1 MSAEAWM
8 AEALALAEGALGW
21 TAPNPAV
28 GAVVV
33 VDGIVV
39 GRGFTQPA
47 GQAHAEIVALAD
59 ARARGAPLDRA
70 TLVVTLEPCC
80 HHGRTPPCTEAILAA
95 GIQRVIVGVVDPY
108 PAMRG
113 RSMALLRAAGLE
125 VVCLEHAACHRQI
138 RGFARALTHGLPEV
152 TLKVGVSIDGHL
164 ATAAGESQ
172 WITGEAA
179 RQDAHRLR
187 ATHDAIAVGIGT
199 VLADDPV
206 LTTRWPTPDIGGRP
220 VTHPRPVIFDTALRT
235 PATARVRAHPRG
247 CVIVCADDAPEAGG
261 DAEVLRVPRGPHGV
275 DVEAALRGLVGLG
288 IHRLLVEGGA
298 QLHRALI
305 DSALVDELVI
315 YQAPVLIPGGRSWVG
330 GPPVAAL
337 ADARRGEVVDHAR
350 IGPDTRTVVRFP
362 HRMEA

>member
-1 MSAEAWM
+1 MTINAWM

-33 VDGIVV
+33 VDGVVV

-47 GQAHAEIVALAD
+47 GQAHAEVVALAD
-59 ARARGAPLDRA
+59 ARSRGAQLAGA

-80 HHGRTPPCTEAILAA
+80 HHGRTPPCTDAILAA
-95 GIQRVIVGVVDPY
+95 GIQRVVVGVVDPY

-113 RSMALLRAAGLE
+113 RSIALLQAAGLE
-125 VVCLEHAACHRQI
+125 VVCLDDPACHRQI

-152 TLKVGVSIDGHL
+152 RLKVGVSVDGHL
-164 ATAAGESQ
+164 ATATGESQ
-172 WITGEAA
+172 WITSEAA

-199 VLADDPV
+199 VLADDPA

-220 VTHPRPVIFDTALRT
+220 VTHPRPVVFDTNLRT
-235 PATARVRAHPRG
+235 PATARVLAHPRG
-247 CVIVCADDAPEAGG
+247 CVVVCAADAPAVARG
-261 DAEVLRVPRGPHGV
+261 AEVVRVPRGPHGV
-275 DVEAALRGLVGLG
+275 DLEAALRALVGLG
-288 IHRLLVEGGA
+288 VHRLLVEGGA
-298 QLHRALI
+298 QLHRSLI
-305 DSALVDELVI
+305 DSALVDELVL
-315 YQAPVLIPGGRSWVG
+315 YQAPVVIPGGRGWVG
-330 GPPVAAL
+330 GPPVASL
-337 ADARRGEVVDHAR
+337 AAAPRGEVIAHER
-350 IGPDTRTVVRFP
+350 IGPDLRTVLRFP

>member
-1 MSAEAWM
+1 VSADVWM

-33 VDGIVV
+33 VDGVVV

-59 ARARGAPLDRA
+59 ARARGVPLDRA

-80 HHGRTPPCTEAILAA
+80 HHGRTPPCTDAILAA
-95 GIQRVIVGVVDPY
+95 GVRRVIVGVVDPY

-113 RSMALLRAAGLE
+113 RSIALLRAAGLE
-125 VVCLEHAACHRQI
+125 VVCLDEPACQRQI

-152 TLKVGVSIDGHL
+152 TLKVGISVDGHL

-172 WITGEAA
+172 WITSEAA

-199 VLADDPV
+199 VLADDPA

-235 PATARVRAHPRG
+235 PATARVLSHPRG
-247 CVIVCADDAPEAGG
+247 CVIVCAEDAPAVAF
-261 DAEVLRVPRGPHGV
+261 DADVLRVPRGPRGV
-275 DVEAALRGLVGLG
+275 DLEAALRGLVGLG
-288 IHRLLVEGGA
+288 VHRVLVEGGA
-298 QLHRALI
+298 QVHRSLI
-305 DSALVDELVI
+305 ESALVDELVV
-315 YQAPVLIPGGRSWVG
+315 YQAPVVIPGGRSWVA
-330 GPPVAAL
+330 GPPIAAL
-337 ADARRGEVVDHAR
+337 SEAPRGAVVDHVR
-350 IGPDTRTVVRFP
+350 IGPDTRTTLRFP
-362 HRMEA
+362 HRLEA